1 MINQII
7 KDRTELKKCEAGMKR
22 VKRHMKTGMA
32 GKLIIT
38 MSSIQWKSQ
47 KPSSSNWA
55 NATLQC
61 MRVERCASKV
71 LMQSLAKCQK
81 QFNQTS
87 RQTWQTLHCS
97 ACGKM
102 QC

>member
-7 KDRTELKKCEAGMKR
+7 KDRTELNNREAGMKR

-32 GKLIIT
+32 GKLIVT
-38 MSSIQWKSQ
+38 MSSIQWKAQ

-61 MRVERCASKV
+61 MRVKRSASKV
-71 LMQSLAKCQK
+71 RMQ
-81 QFNQTS
+81 
-87 RQTWQTLHCS
+87 
-97 ACGKM
+97 
-102 QC
+102 